1 MIGVT
6 RESTTMVMK
15 DLQKEKIV
23 RTPKLGVLDIN
34 SLLIEDY

>member
-15 DLQKEKIV
+15 DMQKEKIV
-23 RTPKLGVLDIN
+23 RVPKLGALDIN
-34 SLLIEDY
+34 PLLVDNL